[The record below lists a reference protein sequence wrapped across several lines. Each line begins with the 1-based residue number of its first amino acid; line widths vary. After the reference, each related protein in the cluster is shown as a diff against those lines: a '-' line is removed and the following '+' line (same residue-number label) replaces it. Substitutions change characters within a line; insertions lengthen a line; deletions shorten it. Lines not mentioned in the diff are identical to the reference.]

1 MRGGIL
7 EWRTDVDSPWLD
19 TNEAAAYLKVKRR
32 TLLQWVR
39 DGKLPAHKLS
49 GLQRHVWRF
58 LRPELDAMLVPSSAD
73 SADGRQQ

>member
-1 MRGGIL
+1 MRGGIR
-7 EWRTDVDSPWLD
+7 EWRTNVESPWLD

-49 GLQRHVWRF
+49 GLERHVWRF
-58 LRPELDAMLVPSSAD
+58 LKHELDAMLVPSSAG
-73 SADGRQQ
+73 SADGRQ

>member
-1 MRGGIL
+1 M
-7 EWRTDVDSPWLD
+7 ESPWLD
-19 TNEAAAYLKVKRR
+19 TDEAAAYLKVKRR

-58 LRPELDAMLVPSSAD
+58 LRHELDGMLLPSSAG
-73 SADGRQQ
+73 SAEGGQQ